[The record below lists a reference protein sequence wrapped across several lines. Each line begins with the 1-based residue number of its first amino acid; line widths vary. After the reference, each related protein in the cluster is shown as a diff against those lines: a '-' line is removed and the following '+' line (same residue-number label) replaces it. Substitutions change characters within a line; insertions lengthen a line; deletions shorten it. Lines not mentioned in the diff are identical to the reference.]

1 MKYRIYIFL
10 LALGLSDL
18 AGEEIPANEYCP
30 VTPSDLAEAD
40 IYTSYKGERVYFCC
54 KSCLRDF
61 LKDPESYL
69 GNLEKADVE
78 GNAEKTSV
86 DVRDRLFGQAMGE
99 STLATSDHSATGD
112 HTHDH
117 SEHDPGNSGL
127 KVLYGKLHVVMIHF
141 PIALI
146 PFAGLAEI
154 LFLIRRTP
162 LWTEVSKVSFLSG
175 TVAAVIAAT
184 MGWIAADLSN
194 YPDSLES
201 ILFSHRWLGVF
212 TAILAAVGAGLLYLT
227 TGLEKTK
234 CWLRPV
240 VILSLSLLVLITAHF
255 GGSLIYGPDYLF

>member
-1 MKYRIYIFL
+1 MKNRLYIFL
-10 LALGLSDL
+10 LALGFSDL
-18 AGEEIPANEYCP
+18 VGEDIRANEYCP

-40 IYTSYKGERVYFCC
+40 IYTDYKGERVYFCC

-61 LKDPESYL
+61 LKDPEFYF
-69 GNLEKADVE
+69 GNLGESVVE
-78 GNAEKTSV
+78 GKAEETAV
-86 DVRDRLFGQAMGE
+86 DVGDRLFGQAIGE
-99 STLATSDHSATGD
+99 STLATSDHSSDDD

-117 SEHDPGNSGL
+117 AEHDPGNSEL

-154 LFLIRRTP
+154 FYLIRRKP
-162 LWTEVSKVSFLSG
+162 LWVEVAKVSFLSG
-175 TVAAVIAAT
+175 VVAAFIAAT

-201 ILFSHRWLGVF
+201 ILLTHRWLGVF

-227 TGLEKTK
+227 PGLEKTK